1 MSLRSIVLLSSGLD
15 STVNFCKALRETE
28 VVLSLTFDY
37 GQKSAKREMA
47 QAKKISEKFG
57 VACRAIHLDWLKEIT
72 KTSLVDPGV
81 KIPHLALSD
90 LDDRE
95 ITQKS
100 AAAVWVPNRN
110 GVFIHIA
117 AAIAEAMTAGLIVVG
132 FNAEEAEMF
141 PDNSQEFIDRI
152 NRSLEFSTLTKPKVI
167 CYTASLNK
175 REIVQLG
182 RELNAPFDLMWS
194 CYEGGGE
201 MCGKCESCLRFVR
214 AIFDGEGTEDR
225 TRSVNI

>member
-57 VACRAIHLDWLKEIT
+57 VACRVIQLDWLKGIT
-72 KTSLVDPGV
+72 QTSLVDPDINV
-81 KIPHLALSD
+81 PHLALSD

-95 ITQKS
+95 ITLKS

-117 AAIAEAMTAGLIVVG
+117 AAIAEAMGAELIVVG
-132 FNAEEAEMF
+132 FNAEEAKTF
-141 PDNSQEFIDRI
+141 PDNSHEFIDRV

-182 RELNAPFDLMWS
+182 RELNAPFELMWS
-194 CYEGGGE
+194 CYEAGEE
-201 MCGKCESCLRFVR
+201 MCKRCESCLRFVR
-214 AIFDGEGTEDR
+214 AI
-225 TRSVNI
+225 SVNI

>member
-28 VVLSLTFDY
+28 VILSLTFDY
-37 GQKSAKREMA
+37 GQKSAQREMA

-57 VACRAIHLDWLKEIT
+57 VAFRAIHLDWLKEMT
-72 KTSLVDPGV
+72 KTSLVNRSLD
-81 KIPHLALSD
+81 IPKLSLHQ
-90 LDDRE
+90 LDDAE

-117 AAIAEAMTAGLIVVG
+117 AAIAEAMTTGLIVVG
-132 FNAEEAEMF
+132 FNAEEAETF
-141 PDNSQEFIDRI
+141 PDNSSEFIDRV
-152 NRSLEFSTLTKPKVI
+152 NRSLELSTLSKPKVI

-175 REIVQLG
+175 KEIVQLG
-182 RELNAPFDLMWS
+182 RELNAPFELMWS
-194 CYEGGGE
+194 CYEAGEE

-214 AIFDGEGTEDR
+214 AC
-225 TRSVNI
+225 